1 MQSERIRIPNTS
13 TLLKISL
20 GLIIVAIISSALV
33 YAETLSISVGGK
45 SYNVDYVGDG
55 VSVLGME
62 ADLDFI
68 SLIISVD
75 VTGSPGTLDIT
86 FNRSFFDSKFDGNDE
101 DFIVLIDADE
111 ASFSEI
117 STTAH
122 SRTLSIV
129 LPAGTEDVEIIG
141 SVFGSTGEPEP
152 IESDPEPEPVEKEIP
167 ASFVDPT
174 KDPKSYVQRYLNEP
188 SYKEWFEENF
198 PDYTFYEALD
208 ITESQFDA
216 LVEEITSQTTE
227 TPTEEKPV
235 KEKPV
240 EEKPKTECGP
250 GTILQDGVCMLDQ
263 RCGPGT
269 VMQDGVC
276 VVVPET
282 SDVTPKE
289 SGKELLIALIA
300 GFIVAGTVGLIL
312 ALISKASKS
321 KN

>member
-1 MQSERIRIPNTS
+1 MQSERIRIPNTA

-20 GLIIVAIISSALV
+20 GLIIVAIISSAFV
-33 YAETLSISVGGK
+33 YADTASVSVGGK
-45 SYNVDYVGDG
+45 SYNIDYEGDG
-55 VSVLGME
+55 VSVLGIE

-117 STTAH
+117 STTAN

-129 LPAGTEDVEIIG
+129 LPEGTEEIEIIG
-141 SVFGSTGEPEP
+141 SVFDSTAEPEP
-152 IESDPEPEPVEKEIP
+152 IEPEEPETVEKEIP
-167 ASFVDPT
+167 APFVDPT

-188 SYKEWFEENF
+188 SYKEWFEEDF

-208 ITESQFDA
+208 ITKTQFDA
-216 LVEEITSQTTE
+216 LVAEITSQTTE
-227 TPTEEKPV
+227 IPVEEKPE
-235 KEKPV
+235 EKPV

-250 GTILQDGVCMLDQ
+250 GTILKDGVCVLDQ

-269 VMQDGVC
+269 VMKDGAC
-276 VVVPET
+276 VVAPQE
-282 SDVTPKE
+282 SNVTPKE